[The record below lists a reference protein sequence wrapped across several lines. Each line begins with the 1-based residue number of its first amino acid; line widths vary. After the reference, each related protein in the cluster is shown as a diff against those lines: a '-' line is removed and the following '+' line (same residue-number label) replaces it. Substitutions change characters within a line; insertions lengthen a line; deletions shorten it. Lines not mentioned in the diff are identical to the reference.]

1 MAGYTK
7 LMRLTNTGA
16 SFITDEYLKNPEP
29 DPIILPEAVDQLPQ
43 NISLTNFNRAVD
55 EVMQRFPDDP
65 PAGDAWLSEE
75 IHKALGLPRGIAMDI
90 RVWQFLTCI
99 AHPEYVR
106 YRWGKNDKVSKE
118 RFLGGI
124 KRNAFARLW
133 WAAEIMKNGEDYS
146 GIAPCFASQDLYE
159 AVFGRSFSK
168 FPSAAKAFVEGVKNQ
183 ERAVVREVAKDFN
196 FMLSTFVLE
205 DLPEEQVK
213 SLVGERI
220 ALRAAA
226 QGAS

>member
-7 LMRLTNTGA
+7 LMRLTNTGS
-16 SFITDEYLKNPEP
+16 SFITDEFLKNPDA
-29 DPIILPEAVDQLPQ
+29 DPITLPEAIDQLTQ
-43 NISLTNFNRAVD
+43 DISLSGFSRAVD

-65 PAGDAWLSEE
+65 PAGDASLSEQ
-75 IHKALGLPRGIAMDI
+75 IHLALRLPRSVAMDI
-90 RVWQFLTCI
+90 RIWQFLTCI

-106 YRWGKNDKVSKE
+106 YRWGGTGKVSKE

-146 GIAPCFASQDLYE
+146 GIAPCFESQDLYE

-168 FPSAAKAFVEGVKNQ
+168 FPSAAKAFVEVVKNQ
-183 ERAVVREVAKDFN
+183 ERQIIREVAKDFN

-220 ALRAAA
+220 AVRATP
-226 QGAS
+226 

>member
-16 SFITDEYLKNPEP
+16 SFITDEYLKNSEP
-29 DPIILPEAVDQLPQ
+29 DPITLPEALDQLSQ
-43 NISLTNFNRAVD
+43 DISLASFNRAVD
-55 EVMQRFPDDP
+55 EGMQRFPDDP
-65 PAGDAWLSEE
+65 PSGDAWLSEQ
-75 IHKALGLPRGIAMDI
+75 IHLALRLPRSVAMDI
-90 RVWQFLTCI
+90 RIWQFLTCI

-106 YRWGKNDKVSKE
+106 YRWGGTGKVSKE

-133 WAAEIMKNGEDYS
+133 WAAEIMKEGDDYS
-146 GIAPCFASQDLYE
+146 GIAPCFESQDLYE

-168 FPSAAKAFVEGVKNQ
+168 FPSAAKAFVEAIRSQ
-183 ERAVVREVAKDFN
+183 ERNIVREVAKDFN

-205 DLPEEQVK
+205 DLAEEQVK

-220 ALRAAA
+220 ALRTEV
-226 QGAS
+226 QGAT

>member
-16 SFITDEYLKNPEP
+16 SFITEEFLKNPDA
-29 DPIILPEAVDQLPQ
+29 DPITLPEAIDQLSVE
-43 NISLTNFNRAVD
+43 ISLSAFNRVITEA
-55 EVMQRFPDDP
+55 MQKFPDDP
-65 PAGDAWLSEE
+65 PSGDLWLSEQ
-75 IHKALGLPRGIAMDI
+75 IHRALGLPRNVAMDI

-99 AHPEYVR
+99 QSPEYVR
-106 YRWGKNDKVSKE
+106 YRWGGSGAVSKE

-133 WAAEIMKNGEDYS
+133 WAAEIMKNGDDYS
-146 GIAPCFASQDLYE
+146 EIAPCFKSQDLYE

-168 FPSAAKAFVEGVKNQ
+168 FPSAARAFVRAVKDQ
-183 ERAVVREVAKDFN
+183 ERNIVRAVAKDFN

-205 DLPEEQVK
+205 DLPDEQIND
-213 SLVGERI
+213 LVGERI
-220 ALRAAA
+220 ALRI
-226 QGAS
+226 ASE